1 MVARDSCLMGHPKPA
16 PLTWGDITFRT
27 IAVDKVQARA
37 WFIDSA
43 GRGSY
48 RRTTGPTKAAAK
60 RKLLEVLRQAVLQA
74 DTSASTGRTRT
85 EGISFRDLC
94 AAYLERFD
102 EVEANESTKH
112 EQARLI
118 RNVIMPS
125 TLGDAPLGSL
135 CVRDIDEFYQPLAD
149 QTRAQARNVV
159 VELRKICDLGL
170 ALGYLQTNPARD
182 FKRLRKRPKLA
193 KYAPEPALLND
204 LHMVAVAYRT
214 RPDRNGPEPS
224 MLLEDVINV
233 ILGTSARIGEAV
245 GLRWANIDLYADVP
259 TVSILGTVIE
269 KSATGKF
276 YQHYPKTE
284 SGERAIPIP
293 DFLVATLRR
302 RLSENITGN
311 PFVFHTATGRV
322 TGPQDVHRALRNVRK
337 WSETQENLPTI
348 SDEMVPRA
356 LRKSVAS
363 TIAAKEGLTAAAN
376 TLGHKESRVTEDHY
390 VKKVKL
396 APDMRHVLNDLAPW
410 ADWNKHG
417 DTA

>member
-1 MVARDSCLMGHPKPA
+1 MGHPKPS
-16 PLTWGDITFRT
+16 PLTWGDISFKTM
-27 IAVDKVQARA
+27 AHNKVEARA
-37 WFIDSA
+37 WFIDPGGH
-43 GRGSY
+43 GRY
-48 RRTTGPTKAAAK
+48 RRASGPSKPAAK
-60 RKLLEVLRQAVLQA
+60 RKLLATLRELSLQA
-74 DTSASTGRTRT
+74 DGATAPPPSDAG
-85 EGISFRDLC
+85 GWSFRDLC

-125 TLGDAPLGSL
+125 ALGDAPLASL
-135 CVRDIDEFYQPLAD
+135 RVRDIDEFYQPLTD
-149 QTRAQARNVV
+149 RTRAQARNVV

-170 ALGYLQTNPARD
+170 ALGYLDANPARD

-245 GLRWANIDLYADVP
+245 GLRWANIDLYAEIP

-269 KSATGKF
+269 KSATGKY
-276 YQHYPKTE
+276 YQDYPKTE

-337 WSETQENLPTI
+337 WSERQVNLPTI
-348 SDEMVPRA
+348 SGEMVPRA

-410 ADWNKHG
+410 SEGTEHG

>member
-1 MVARDSCLMGHPKPA
+1 MGHPKPS
-16 PLTWGDITFRT
+16 PLTWGDISFKT
-27 IAVDKVQARA
+27 IAPNKVEARA
-37 WFIDSA
+37 WFIDGA
-43 GRGSY
+43 GHGRY
-48 RRTTGPTKAAAK
+48 RRASGPSKATAK
-60 RKLLEVLRQAVLQA
+60 RKLLTTLRELSLQA
-74 DTSASTGRTRT
+74 DGTTAPQTSDDGGR
-85 EGISFRDLC
+85 SVRDLC
-94 AAYLERFD
+94 AAYLERWD
-102 EVEANESTKH
+102 ENEANESTKH

-125 TLGDAPLGSL
+125 TLGDTPLASL
-135 CVRDIDEFYQPLAD
+135 RVRDIDEFYQPLAD
-149 QTRAQARNVV
+149 RTRAQARNVV
-159 VELRKICDLGL
+159 VELRKVCDLGL

-214 RPDRNGPEPS
+214 RPDRNGPAPS

-245 GLRWANIDLYADVP
+245 GLRWANIDLYAEIP

-269 KSATGKF
+269 KSATGKY
-276 YQHYPKTE
+276 YQDYPKTE

-363 TIAAKEGLTAAAN
+363 AIADKGTLRAAAD
-376 TLGHKESRVTEDHY
+376 TLGHKRSRVTEDHY
-390 VKKVKL
+390 VKKVKQ
-396 APDMRHVLNDLAPW
+396 APDMRHLLNELAPW
-410 ADWNKHG
+410 ADGNEHG